1 MKEKELRLAITYFGG
16 VSLAV
21 YQHGINREILNLIR
35 ASKLYHRDRQG
46 ESAEILPFR
55 KYYPNE
61 SEPTTGDVYL
71 QFLETVG
78 QHMSLR
84 VIVDVITG
92 SSAGGINGIA
102 LARAL
107 ANDLSLTPLTE
118 MWLAEADMLKLLA
131 PEARARLWSK
141 GYIRPLVRPLLDRL
155 KREGVLAGDVDH
167 EMQERVSIF
176 LRSRWFKPPLDGHR
190 LTALVLDGLEAMGGP
205 DVSRGSLLP
214 EDTRLDLLVTV
225 TDFRGLH
232 ESISIHDPPVMQER
246 QHRHLLHFSYEH
258 RRTGYHHSD
267 FDLDSLPS
275 LAFAARA
282 TASYPGA
289 FPPAQIHEIDELL
302 TSRYRPWPA
311 RARFLAANFGRY
323 RDQGIDPQGAVL
335 VDGSILDNRPITATL
350 DAIRTH
356 GAFREVD
363 RRLVF
368 IDPHSGT
375 EHSRSQSGVPG
386 FFATLRGALS
396 DLPRNDP
403 IYKELAEISR
413 FNKQMRRLK
422 DAITNSRP
430 QVEELI
436 VRATQGR
443 IRGDEPFTIN
453 DVRRWRLNSTRLL
466 SAAPIVYDAWTR
478 TLVLEAVDFVASLIN
493 SACRFANDSAEAQQ
507 VQNAIEE
514 WAREQ
519 NVISRSYRLPDN
531 LTENVDL
538 PAWGMMVLDFGVVY
552 KRRRLHFVLSEINSL
567 YEDISSKDV
576 CSTRPEDL
584 DLIKIKLRKL
594 VDDLSIYRDAS
605 FLSDQAIAM
614 CRALFPPI
622 LGGSQPK
629 RATPPSGGD
638 ISILV
643 KRLGIECDLARR
655 NDDADA
661 VLASPLVLNLGPR
674 CRSAILTAYFGYFYW
689 DVLVRPAAGAESLET
704 GPIAE
709 VLIDRISPD
718 DAITLTLKDGGR
730 ELFGGTFAGFG
741 GFLSRAMRENDYLW
755 GRLHGVDRLL
765 DILATTMPATAKG
778 AIDLRALKK
787 KAFELVIEEETTRL
801 TLIPDLVARIRAAI
815 SAL

>member
-16 VSLAV
+16 VSLAI

-35 ASKLYHRDRQG
+35 ASKLCHRDRQG
-46 ESAEILPFR
+46 EAPGTRPFR
-55 KYYPNE
+55 KYYPDE
-61 SEPTTGDVYL
+61 SELTTGDVYL
-71 QFLETVG
+71 QFLEAVG
-78 QHMSLR
+78 QHISLR

-118 MWLAEADMLKLLA
+118 MWLAEADMLTLLA
-131 PEARARLWSK
+131 PEAKARLWSK
-141 GYIRPLVRPLLDRL
+141 SYIRPLVRPLLDRL
-155 KREGVLAGDVDH
+155 KHEGVLVGDIDD
-167 EMQERVSIF
+167 EMQERVSLF
-176 LRSRWFKPPLDGHR
+176 LRSRWFKPPLDGRR
-190 LTALVLDGLEAMGGP
+190 LAALVLDGLEAMGGP
-205 DVSRGSLLP
+205 DVSKGSLMP

-225 TDFRGLH
+225 TDFRGVH

-246 QHRHLLHFSYEH
+246 EHRHLLRFSYEH

-311 RARFLAANFGRY
+311 RARFLAANFARY
-323 RDQGIDPQGAVL
+323 RDQGVDPQGAVL
-335 VDGSILDNRPITATL
+335 VDGSILDNRPIMATL

-375 EHSRSQSGVPG
+375 ERSVSQSGVPG

-403 IYKELAEISR
+403 VYKELAEISR

-422 DAITNSRP
+422 DAISNSRP

-436 VRATQGR
+436 VSATQGR
-443 IRGDEPFTIN
+443 IRTDDKFTIN
-453 DVRRWRLNSTRLL
+453 DIRQWRLNSTRLL

-478 TLVLEAVDFVASLIN
+478 SLVLEAVDFVASLIT
-493 SACRFANDSAEAQQ
+493 SACRFAQDSAEAHR
-507 VQNAIEE
+507 VQDAIEE
-514 WAREQ
+514 WARGQ
-519 NVISRSYRLPDN
+519 NILSRSYRLPDS

-538 PAWGMMVLDFGVVY
+538 PAWGLMVLDFGVVY
-552 KRRRLHFVLSEINSL
+552 KRRRLYFVLSEVNNL
-567 YEDISSKDV
+567 YEDISSNDV
-576 CSTRPEDL
+576 CSTHPEDL

-594 VDDLSIYRDAS
+594 VDDLSVYSDAS

-614 CRALFPPI
+614 CRSLFRPI
-622 LGGSQPK
+622 PNDNQPK
-629 RATPPSGGD
+629 GVATPSD
-638 ISILV
+638 AEISSLV
-643 KRLGIECDLARR
+643 KRLGVECDLARR

-661 VLASPLVLNLGPR
+661 VLASPLVVNLGPR
-674 CRSAILTAYFGYFYW
+674 CRSAILTAYLGYFYW

-709 VLIDRISPD
+709 VLVDRISPD
-718 DAITLTLKDGGR
+718 DATTLTLDSGSR
-730 ELFGGTFAGFG
+730 QLFGETFAGFG
-741 GFLSRAMRENDYLW
+741 GFLSRTMRENDFLW

-765 DILATTMPATAKG
+765 DILATTMPAAAKG
-778 AIDLRALKK
+778 TLDLRALKK
-787 KAFELVIEEETTRL
+787 KAFELVIEEESARL
-801 TLIPDLVARIRAAI
+801 TLIPDLVARIRKAV